1 MNTRRYLSLGLL
13 FALIV
18 LGVGLL
24 FGPDLANALY
34 AIRDTGVGAI
44 GILANIIADPL
55 IWAMLNPIIAALI
68 VLFAWPFLVLWIL
81 LLFLLVVLGYGA
93 DAARDI
99 DANVTRLLGWA

>member
-1 MNTRRYLSLGLL
+1 MTTRRYLGLGLL

-24 FGPDLANALY
+24 FGADLAAALTT
-34 AIRDTGVGAI
+34 IRNTGVGAI
-44 GILANIIADPL
+44 GVLANVIADPL
-55 IWAMLNPIIAALI
+55 IWAMLNPIFAALI

-81 LLFLLVVLGYGA
+81 LLFLLVVLGFGA

-99 DANVTRLLGWA
+99 DANVSLLLG